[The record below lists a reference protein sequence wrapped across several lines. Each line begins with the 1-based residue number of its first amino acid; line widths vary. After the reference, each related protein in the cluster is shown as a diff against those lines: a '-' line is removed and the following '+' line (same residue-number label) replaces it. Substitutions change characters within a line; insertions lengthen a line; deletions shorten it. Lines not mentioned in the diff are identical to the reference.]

1 MSLIDKHYTFD
12 YPENIQSVYY
22 KILSVTNQMRGLKL
36 VGNNDNSY
44 TIFMEGSVSFWSWGE
59 NVTISCQYLD
69 DYHTRIHIESKPKF
83 STTLVDWGKGKR
95 NIRNVLDAIKMVLP

>member
-22 KILSVTNQMRGLKL
+22 KILSVTNQMKGLKL
-36 VGNNDNSY
+36 VGNNDNSC
-44 TIFMEGSVSFWSWGE
+44 TIFMEGSV
-59 NVTISCQYLD
+59 SCQYLD
-69 DYHTRIHIESKPKF
+69 DYHTRIHIESKPKL

>member
-1 MSLIDKHYTFD
+1 MSLIDKHHTFD

-36 VGNNDNSY
+36 VGNNDNSH

-59 NVTISCQYLD
+59 NVTITCQYLD
-69 DYHTRIHIESKPKF
+69 DYHTRIHIESKPKL

-95 NIRNVLDAIKMVLP
+95 NINNVLNAMKMVLP

>member
-22 KILSVTNQMRGLKL
+22 KILSVTNQIKGLKL
-36 VGNNDNSY
+36 VGNNDNSCA
-44 TIFMEGSVSFWSWGE
+44 IFMEGSVSFWSWGE

-69 DYHTRIHIESKPKF
+69 DYHTRIHIESKPKL

-95 NIRNVLDAIKMVLP
+95 NIRNVLDAMKMVLP

>member
-22 KILSVTNQMRGLKL
+22 KILSVTNHMRGLKL
-36 VGNNDNSY
+36 VGNNDNSC

-69 DYHTRIHIESKPKF
+69 DYHTRIHIESKPKL

-95 NIRNVLDAIKMVLP
+95 NIRNVLDAMKMVLP

>member
-1 MSLIDKHYTFD
+1 MSLIDKQYTFD

-36 VGNNDNSY
+36 VGNNDNSC

-69 DYHTRIHIESKPKF
+69 DYHTRIHIESKPKL

-95 NIRNVLDAIKMVLP
+95 NIRNVLDAMKMVLP